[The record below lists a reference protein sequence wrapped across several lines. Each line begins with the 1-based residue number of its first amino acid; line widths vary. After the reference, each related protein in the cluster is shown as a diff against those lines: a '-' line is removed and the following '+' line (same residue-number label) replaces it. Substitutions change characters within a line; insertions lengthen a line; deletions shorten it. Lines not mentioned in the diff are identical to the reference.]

1 MDVFKIEKTPTLWY
15 TLYAVNELAFPLRGE
30 VIA

>member
-15 TLYAVNELAFPLRGE
+15 TLYAVNELAFPPFEGR
-30 VIA
+30 